1 MVVRRKFLLLKKY
14 ERCKICLTCMDGG
27 TEVRRDRGAE
37 GQRGVCP
44 SSEEKNVKIYMYM
57 STYNKR

>member
-1 MVVRRKFLLLKKY
+1 MSHLYGRRY
-14 ERCKICLTCMDGG
+14 GG